1 MKKALVI
8 VESPA
13 KARTINKYLGRGF
26 KVMASVGHIRDLPK
40 SKLGVDLEDDFK
52 PQYDTIKGKGK
63 VIKELKAA
71 SKGVDEIYLAPDP
84 DREGEAI
91 AWHISEVISGRGG
104 IKKGEKKIHRVLFT
118 EITSKGI
125 KKAIANPTTLDINKV
140 NAQQT
145 RRILDRLVGYQVSPI
160 LWDKVR
166 RGLSAGRV
174 QSVAVRVICER
185 EREIQAFV
193 KKEYWSI
200 VASFPEFEAK
210 LAKCDKK
217 KLEISSE
224 EEASGILKELKGE
237 TFTVAEIKRKERR
250 RNPLPPFIT
259 STMQQEA
266 SRKLSFSAKQT
277 MMFAQQL
284 YEGVELGDE
293 GPVGL
298 ITYMRTDSP
307 RIADEARDAARAFI
321 AEQYGKEYIPEKPNA
336 YKGKKSAQE
345 AHEAIRPTTMVYTPE
360 IVKPHLSKEQWRL
373 YDLVWKRFV
382 ASQMTPAVYDQTSV
396 QINAGRY
403 LFTATGAVMKF
414 PGFIAVYEEG
424 KDEDGDKEKE
434 GTLPHLDEGKD
445 LPLKAITPNQHFTQP
460 PPRFTEATL
469 VKDMEEKGIGRPS
482 TYAAIISTI
491 QDREYVIKDQRRL
504 APTDLGFLINDLLV
518 ESFPNILD
526 AEFTAHMEE
535 ELDRIEEGKADWVEV
550 MKKFY
555 GPFKERLATA
565 KKEMKTVKGSET
577 PTDIK
582 CEKCGQEM
590 VVKWGRRGKFLACT
604 GYPECKSTADFIT
617 DDEGKI
623 QISEREELT
632 TDEKCPKCEAAMLV
646 KIGRFGRFLACS
658 TYPDCKGT
666 RPFSIGIKCPEEG
679 CKGGLIERRTKR
691 GRTFFGCS
699 NYPKCKYASWDDPK
713 KETAE

>member
-40 SKLGVDLEDDFK
+40 SKLGVDVDDGFK

-63 VIKELKAA
+63 IIKELRAA
-71 SKGVDEIYLAPDP
+71 SKLVDEIYLAPDP

-91 AWHISEVISGRGG
+91 AWHISEVICGRGG
-104 IKKGEKKIHRVLFT
+104 IKKDEKKIHRVLFT

-125 KKAIANPTTLDINKV
+125 KKAIANPLTLDTNKV
-140 NAQQT
+140 DAQQT

-160 LWDKVR
+160 LWEKVR

-185 EREIQAFV
+185 ERAIQAFI

-200 VASFPEFEAK
+200 IAGFPEFEAK

-217 KLEISSE
+217 KIEISSE
-224 EEASGILKELKGE
+224 EQATGIVKELKDE
-237 TFTVAEIKRKERR
+237 TFTVVEVKRKERK

-259 STMQQEA
+259 STLQQEA
-266 SRKLSFSAKQT
+266 SRKLSFSAKKT

-284 YEGVELGDE
+284 YEGVELGEE

-307 RIADEARDAARAFI
+307 RVGDEAKDAARAYI
-321 AEQYGKEYIPEKPNA
+321 EETYGKEYVPAKPNV

-373 YDLVWKRFV
+373 YDLVWKRFI
-382 ASQMTPAVYDQTSV
+382 ASQMTPAVFDQTGV
-396 QINAGRY
+396 QITAGRY
-403 LFTATGAVMKF
+403 IFTASGAVMKF
-414 PGFIAVYEEG
+414 AGFIAVYEEG
-424 KDEDGDKEKE
+424 KDEEGEKE
-434 GTLPHLDEGKD
+434 GILPPIDEGARLDVKG
-445 LPLKAITPNQHFTQP
+445 ITPNQHFTQP

-469 VKDMEEKGIGRPS
+469 VKELEEKGIGRPS

-491 QDREYVIKDQRRL
+491 QDREYVVKDQRRL

-518 ESFPNILD
+518 KSFPNILD
-526 AEFTAHMEE
+526 VEFTAHMEE
-535 ELDRIEEGKADWVEV
+535 ELDRIEEGKVNWVKV
-550 MKKFY
+550 MEKFY
-555 GPFKERLATA
+555 GPFKERLETA
-565 KKEMKTVKGSET
+565 KKEMKSIKGEET
-577 PTDIK
+577 PTDLK
-582 CEKCGQEM
+582 CEKCGNEM

-604 GYPECKSTADFIT
+604 GYPECKSTSDFIT
-617 DDEGKI
+617 DDDGKI
-623 QISEREELT
+623 KAVEQEVLT
-632 TDEKCPKCEAAMLV
+632 TEEKCPKCEAGMVV
-646 KIGRFGRFLACS
+646 KSGRFGRFLACS
-658 TYPDCKGT
+658 AYPDCKGT
-666 RPFSIGIKCPEEG
+666 RPYSIGIKCKEED
-679 CKGGLIERRTKR
+679 CKGSLVERRTKR
-691 GRTFFGCS
+691 GRVFFGCS
-699 NYPKCKYASWDDPK
+699 NYPKCKYATWDDPK
-713 KETAE
+713 KEES